1 MDNKPLISVFIPY
14 YNDEKYLKQSI
25 ESVLNQTYTNFELI
39 LLNHATTDNCR
50 NIAHSY
56 NDERIKHI
64 DMPKNYGAGGGILFE
79 TMLNASNGKYIKP
92 FCADD
97 VMCPDCLQRLVNY
110 MENNPNIDFA
120 FGNLE
125 YINDK
130 NEDLKENWFN
140 QRQGFSINNKEYDLI
155 RLYVVNGISMLPYIG
170 SIAKTDILKSI
181 SYNYTFIMMFD
192 MSIWLSLLCK
202 GYKIGYLDEIITKY
216 RIHENQ
222 VSTVEKE
229 HWAMQVSWFE
239 RSMFWEILFTIE
251 DIDLVKQIF
260 PDNKFKDN
268 LKEKKDIPFYITT
281 SIFDCYHPMSYI
293 VLNKMLNNK
302 EYMVHLEK
310 EFGFGIKE
318 LRNKIGEIK
327 YEKLLNKNRLK
338 NIKNRYIYNKNPK
351 DLKFWQLFYLIF
363 HRLVYVITLK
373 PIKRRLRKE
382 DKKYSL

>member
-1 MDNKPLISVFIPY
+1 MNEQPLVSVFIPY
-14 YNDEKYLKQSI
+14 YNDEKYLRQSI

-97 VMCPDCLQRLVNY
+97 VMCPDCLQKLVNY

-125 YINDK
+125 YINEK
-130 NEDLKENWFN
+130 NEDLNENWFN
-140 QRQGFSINNKEYDLI
+140 QRPGFSINDNEIDLI
-155 RLYVVNGISMLPYIG
+155 RKYSLPMSVLPYIG
-170 SIAKTDILKSI
+170 SIAKTNVLKSI
-181 SYNYTFIMMFD
+181 SYNYTFIMLFD
-192 MSIWLSLLCK
+192 VSIWLSLLCK
-202 GYKIGYLDEIITKY
+202 GYKVGYLDEIVTNY

-229 HWAMQVSWFE
+229 KWAAQVCWFE
-239 RSMFWEILFTIE
+239 RSVFWEILFTIE
-251 DIDLVKQIF
+251 DVNFVKKIF
-260 PDNKFKDN
+260 PDNEYKYKLKD
-268 LKEKKDIPFYITT
+268 KKDIPFYITT
-281 SIFDCYHPMSYI
+281 SIFNSYHPMSYI

-302 EYMVHLEK
+302 EYQEHLEN
-310 EFGFGIKE
+310 EFGFGVKE
-318 LRNKIGEIK
+318 LREKIGESNT
-327 YEKLLNKNRLK
+327 KLLENKNLK
-338 NIKNRYIYNKNPK
+338 NLKNKYIYNKTPK

-363 HRLVYVITLK
+363 HRLVYIITLK
-373 PIKRRLRKE
+373 PIKRRFRKK